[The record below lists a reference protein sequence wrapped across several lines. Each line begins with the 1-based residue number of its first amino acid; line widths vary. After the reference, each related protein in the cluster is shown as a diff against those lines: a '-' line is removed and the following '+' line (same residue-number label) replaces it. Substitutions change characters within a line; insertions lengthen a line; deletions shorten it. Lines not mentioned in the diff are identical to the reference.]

1 MSRVNAIV
9 LAAGSGKRMGSEI
22 PKQYLPLNGKPVMVY
37 SLESFA
43 KSSVDGIILVVAPGD
58 VEFCQK
64 EIVEKYHITKVVS
77 IVEGGA
83 ERYDSVYRGSLTSES
98 DIVLVHDSARAFVSQ
113 KVIEEAIEGAEHYDA
128 CVVAVPSKDTV
139 KIATPDGFVESTP
152 RRELVW
158 DVQTPQAFSYSLLR
172 GAYEKM
178 MADSAQEGI
187 TDDAM
192 VVERMTDVP
201 VRLVQGDYNNIKI
214 TTPEDLVLGEKIL
227 SNNS

>member
-9 LAAGSGKRMGSEI
+9 LAAGSGKRMDSDI
-22 PKQYLPLNGKPVMVY
+22 PKQYLLLNGKPVMVY

-64 EIVEKYHITKVVS
+64 EIVEKYHIAKVVS

-83 ERYDSVYRGSLTSES
+83 ERYDSVYRGLLASES

-113 KVIEEAIEGAEHYDA
+113 KVIEGAIDGARRYNA

-139 KIATPDGFVESTP
+139 KIATPGGFVESTP

-158 DVQTPQAFSYSLLR
+158 NVQTPQAFSYSLLR